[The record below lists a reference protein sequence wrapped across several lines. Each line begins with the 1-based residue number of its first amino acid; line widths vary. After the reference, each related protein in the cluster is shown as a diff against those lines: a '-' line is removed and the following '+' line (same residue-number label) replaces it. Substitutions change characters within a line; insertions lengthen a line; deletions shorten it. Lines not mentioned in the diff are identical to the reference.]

1 MQTIGYVH
9 TTYATQDISVVETNV
24 STYAGWKDYTA
35 SNIAVDGIFFDEAP
49 YADNSTYTEYM
60 SSVASY
66 ARGLGLDYIVFNPGT
81 LTTATAYYDAADLI
95 VNAELYYSSYSES
108 GTVDP
113 IPSQYRSQSAIILH
127 DTPSSADISS
137 VVSTM
142 VSADIGAF
150 YATEDCCYNAITT
163 SLLDS
168 ISSSL
173 ESA

>member
-9 TTYATQDISVVETNV
+9 TSYTKQDISTVETNV

-49 YADNSTYTEYM
+49 NADDSTYTEYM
-60 SSVASY
+60 SNVASY

-81 LTTATAYYDAADLI
+81 LTTAAAYYAAADLI
-95 VNAELYYSSYSES
+95 VNEEIYYSSYSES
-108 GTVDP
+108 STVDT
-113 IPSQYRSQSAIILH
+113 IPSEYRGQSAIILH
-127 DTPSSADISS
+127 DTPSSANISS
-137 VVSTM
+137 VVSTI
-142 VSADIGAF
+142 VSAGIAAF